1 MKRQLPKDIA
11 HSIKRFKDIDGS
23 VAFRH
28 APVRLTKTTV
38 SQLARILEAFGNLQ
52 REAQKEGGS
61 LEEIVDRICQALS
74 ERDGSALKGATVGI
88 SAEAPAPFVE
98 QCRDGSFSRWLR
110 STDEV
115 LDRLNM
121 LFRQAALERN
131 LADAALLDG
140 LRSVVVSLVHLKK
153 FGLRNSRASLERML
167 TRTADALDLVGRQQ
181 SSHGISGAVA
191 YSNRDRRSQGVTI

>member
-38 SQLARILEAFGNLQ
+38 SQLARILEAFGNL
-52 REAQKEGGS
+52 RRAAQKEGGS
-61 LEEIVDRICQALS
+61 LQEIVDRICQALS
-74 ERDGSALKGATVGI
+74 ERDGSALIGATVGI
-88 SAEAPAPFVE
+88 SAEAPASFVE

-110 STDEV
+110 ST
-115 LDRLNM
+115 LDSLNV
-121 LFRQAALERN
+121 LFRQAALERD
-131 LADAALLDG
+131 LAGAELLDG

-153 FGLRNSRASLERML
+153 FGLKNSRASLERML
-167 TRTADALDLVGRQQ
+167 TRTADALDLAGRQQ
-181 SSHGISGAVA
+181 SSHGISDAA
-191 YSNRDRRSQGVTI
+191 TYSNRNRRSQGVTI